1 MGGGIV
7 QTAAQAG
14 FDVKVSEVN
23 EAFLSKG
30 LNTIKSNLSRN
41 VEKGRMTKD
50 EMDAVLKPDTRH
62 YQYWRF
68 FRPRPGG
75 GSSD

>member
-23 EAFLSKG
+23 ESFLPK
-30 LNTIKSNLSRN
+30 
-41 VEKGRMTKD
+41 V
-50 EMDAVLKPDTRH
+50 
-62 YQYWRF
+62 
-68 FRPRPGG
+68 
-75 GSSD
+75 